1 VTEDSVGIAGEAVP
15 RAIVVGSSGG
25 IGGALA
31 EALEGSGYA
40 VARLARSPDALTTYV
55 DVTDERSIA
64 AAAETLKQQAP
75 YQRIIVA
82 TGILQA
88 DETKP
93 EKTYRDM
100 RGDTLLNYFEVNAI
114 GPALVAKHLLPLLP
128 QKGRC
133 VFAALSAR
141 VGSISD
147 NHLGGWYGYR
157 ASKAALNMLIKNL
170 AIEVE
175 RTRPQAICATLH
187 PGSVDTSLSKPFQK
201 NVPPDRLFSPDL
213 AAEKL
218 LKVMDELTP
227 AQSGDCFAWD
237 GKPVLP

>member
-1 VTEDSVGIAGEAVP
+1 MTEESTDCERQVIS

-31 EALEGSGYA
+31 EALEGSGYT
-40 VARLARSPDALTTYV
+40 VERLARSAGASTTCV
-55 DVTDERSIA
+55 DVTDERSISA
-64 AAAETLKQQAP
+64 ATETLKRQAP

-82 TGILQA
+82 TGVLQTG
-88 DETKP
+88 DKKP
-93 EKTYRDM
+93 EKTYRDLQS
-100 RGDTLLNYFEVNAI
+100 DTLLNYFAINAI
-114 GPALVAKHLLPLLP
+114 GPALVAKHFLPLLP
-128 QKGRC
+128 QKDRG
-133 VFAALSAR
+133 VFAVLSAR

-170 AIEVE
+170 AIEVK
-175 RTRPQAICATLH
+175 RTRPAAICAALH
-187 PGSVDTSLSKPFQK
+187 PGTVDTSLSKPFQK
-201 NVPPDRLFSPDL
+201 NVPLDRLFSPDL

-237 GKPVLP
+237 GKQVLP